1 MPEAIICLKTNLNS
15 SKEILEELRN
25 CAEVKE
31 AFKVIG
37 EYDIIAKVVAAP
49 FEDLIK
55 LDQYLKR
62 RTNVQEILSM
72 LLLEPKKMVHEEVNG
87 VLFL

>member
-37 EYDIIAKVVAAP
+37 EYDIIAKVVTAP

>member
-1 MPEAIICLKTNLNS
+1 VT
-15 SKEILEELRN
+15 
-25 CAEVKE
+25 
-31 AFKVIG
+31 
-37 EYDIIAKVVAAP
+37 AP